1 MVKNIPNI
9 IASFQLKVDETLATI
24 QDNKSLSTERY
35 ILEQAARDTL
45 VRYKSKSSNANK

>member
-45 VRYKSKSSNANK
+45 ARYKSKSSNANK

>member
-1 MVKNIPNI
+1 MVKNVPDIL
-9 IASFQLKVDETLATI
+9 ASFQLTVDETLASI

-45 VRYKSKSSNANK
+45 ARYQDNPSKSNQ